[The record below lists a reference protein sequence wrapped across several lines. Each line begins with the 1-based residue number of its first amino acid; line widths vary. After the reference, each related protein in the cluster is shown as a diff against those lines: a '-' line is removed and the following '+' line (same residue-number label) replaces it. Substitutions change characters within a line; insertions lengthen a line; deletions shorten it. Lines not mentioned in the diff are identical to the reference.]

1 MKVKSGEIKEV
12 NLLQGVKAKFFA
24 GEKMMFSFVSIE
36 AGTTLPRHSHPH
48 EQMGYVLEGSLRLI
62 GEGEEVELKEGD
74 MYFMA
79 GGESHEAVGGEEG
92 ALVLDVFS
100 PPREEYLAMAE

>member
-1 MKVKSGEIKEV
+1 MKVLSGPIKEV
-12 NLLQGVKAKFFA
+12 TLLQGVTAKFFA

-48 EQMGYVLEGSLRLI
+48 EQMGYVLEGTLRLK
-62 GEGEEVELKEGD
+62 GESGEAELKAGD

-79 GGESHEAVGGEEG
+79 GGETHEAIGGQEG